1 MAPSRF
7 YSLRGRPNPGSSA
20 SASATASASSSVS
33 VSLPSRH
40 IPSASADDSISQF
53 VAFRYEETIQAELP
67 IPIPPPRNPLRNAR
81 SRPRPA
87 TTTSIDISITG
98 GKSNSAHA
106 IPPAPA
112 PAKATRQPHQH
123 HITVPPPLPLSRPLP
138 LPPHLTPSKQQ
149 HQQHQQY
156 QQHHDEHPAFRFN
169 NSKDSRESTKDL
181 SHQRQSHD
189 SSQHSPSTSSTTCA
203 DWKRDSA
210 LGTLSSASTTS
221 PDDDYRDETYVKL
234 DQEDL
239 PSWKYSTEDG
249 SALPT
254 RPRPRAS
261 TATSTVASTLNSTS
275 SASAHRYNHLYSPK
289 NAPNAPRIS
298 CQSRWSLTDSE
309 VSESNSY
316 KEKSTTKRLI
326 RGLSLRVAPSMKRS
340 KKPAAALAETA
351 PSAAV
356 VTTAMP
362 LPPSTPTS
370 AAAPHHQTPESHHP
384 LQGSPAPHPSS
395 QPNLPD
401 PSCQEIVHHES
412 QFPNSSHPGP
422 LSHESLTAFPPSAFA
437 PTINTNIPQGSLDDL
452 EDLSFSNRGSI
463 YFGATRAVSAS
474 KPSLNPDF
482 MDKFTEPRAAPRA
495 PASPVVGASD
505 LRPHTADSKRSRTR
519 PSRDAVMPEIR
530 VMSEDTERE
539 SQKVRSLYESTDLVH
554 WEDGAPG
561 RRSSELLE
569 PPAEVPS
576 DGEGNI
582 AYGFPSV
589 FRFAQ

>member
-7 YSLRGRPNPGSSA
+7 YSLRGRPNPGSS
-20 SASATASASSSVS
+20 ASASSSVS

-87 TTTSIDISITG
+87 TTIDVSITG
-98 GKSNSAHA
+98 KSISAHA
-106 IPPAPA
+106 IPPAPVE
-112 PAKATRQPHQH
+112 ATPQPQQ
-123 HITVPPPLPLSRPLP
+123 HITVPPPLPLARPLP
-138 LPPHLTPSKQQ
+138 LPSHLAPGKPQQ
-149 HQQHQQY
+149 QQQ
-156 QQHHDEHPAFRFN
+156 HDEHPAFRFR
-169 NSKDSRESTKDL
+169 NSKESREPKDL
-181 SHQRQSHD
+181 SHQRQSQD

-210 LGTLSSASTTS
+210 LGTLSSASTTP
-221 PDDDYRDETYVKL
+221 PDDDYKDEAYVKL
-234 DQEDL
+234 DQEDP

-249 SALPT
+249 SALATP
-254 RPRPRAS
+254 PRPRAS
-261 TATSTVASTLNSTS
+261 TATSTVASTFNSTS
-275 SASAHRYNHLYSPK
+275 ASAPRHNQLYNPK

-309 VSESNSY
+309 VSESKSY
-316 KEKSTTKRLI
+316 KEESSTRRLI

-340 KKPAAALAETA
+340 KKPVALAETA
-351 PSAAV
+351 PAAAV
-356 VTTAMP
+356 VNTAMP

-370 AAAPHHQTPESHHP
+370 AAAPHHQIPKSHRP
-384 LQGSPAPHPSS
+384 LQGSPAPHSSS

-401 PSCQEIVHHES
+401 PSCQEIVHHDS

-422 LSHESLTAFPPSAFA
+422 LSDESLTSFPPSAFA

-463 YFGATRAVSAS
+463 YFGATRAISAS
-474 KPSLNPDF
+474 KSSLNPDF

-495 PASPVVGASD
+495 PSSPVVGASD
-505 LRPHTADSKRSRTR
+505 RRPHTADSKRSRPR
-519 PSRDAVMPEIR
+519 PSRDAAMPEIR

-569 PPAEVPS
+569 PPAEVPI

-589 FRFAQ
+589 FRFAQSFPLPC

>member
-7 YSLRGRPNPGSSA
+7 YSLRGRPNPGSS
-20 SASATASASSSVS
+20 TSASSSVS

-87 TTTSIDISITG
+87 TTIDVSIT

-106 IPPAPA
+106 IIPPAPVE
-112 PAKATRQPHQH
+112 ATLQPQQQQ
-123 HITVPPPLPLSRPLP
+123 HITVPPPLPHTRPLP
-138 LPPHLTPSKQQ
+138 LPSHLAPGKPQQ
-149 HQQHQQY
+149 QL
-156 QQHHDEHPAFRFN
+156 HDEHPTFRFKN
-169 NSKDSRESTKDL
+169 TKESREPTKDL
-181 SHQRQSHD
+181 SHQRQSQD

-221 PDDDYRDETYVKL
+221 PDDDYKDEAYVKL
-234 DQEDL
+234 DSEDP

-249 SALPT
+249 SALAT

-261 TATSTVASTLNSTS
+261 TATSTVASTFNSTS
-275 SASAHRYNHLYSPK
+275 SASHKHNQLYNPK

-309 VSESNSY
+309 VSDSKSY
-316 KEKSTTKRLI
+316 KEKSSTSRRLI
-326 RGLSLRVAPSMKRS
+326 RGLSLRVAPAMKRS
-340 KKPAAALAETA
+340 KKPAALAETA
-351 PSAAV
+351 PIPAAV

-362 LPPSTPTS
+362 LPPTTPTS
-370 AAAPHHQTPESHHP
+370 AAAPHHQIPESHHP
-384 LQGSPAPHPSS
+384 LQGSPAPHSSS

-401 PSCQEIVHHES
+401 PSCQEIVHHDS

-452 EDLSFSNRGSI
+452 EDFSFSNRGSI
-463 YFGATRAVSAS
+463 YFGATRAISAS
-474 KPSLNPDF
+474 KSSLNPEF
-482 MDKFTEPRAAPRA
+482 MDKFTEPRPAPRA
-495 PASPVVGASD
+495 PSSPVVGASD
-505 LRPHTADSKRSRTR
+505 LRPHTADSKRSRPR
-519 PSRDAVMPEIR
+519 PSRDAAMPEIR

-589 FRFAQ
+589 FRFAQTFPLPC

>member
-20 SASATASASSSVS
+20 SAS
-33 VSLPSRH
+33 SLPSRH

-87 TTTSIDISITG
+87 TTIDVSIT
-98 GKSNSAHA
+98 GKSNSVHA
-106 IPPAPA
+106 IPPAPIE
-112 PAKATRQPHQH
+112 ATRKPQQ
-123 HITVPPPLPLSRPLP
+123 HITVPPPLPLARPLP
-138 LPPHLTPSKQQ
+138 LPSHIAPGKQQ
-149 HQQHQQY
+149 QQQQ
-156 QQHHDEHPAFRFN
+156 QHDEHPPFRFKN
-169 NSKDSRESTKDL
+169 LRESRESTRDL
-181 SHQRQSHD
+181 NHQRQSQD

-221 PDDDYRDETYVKL
+221 PDDDYKDEAYVKL
-234 DQEDL
+234 DQEDP

-249 SALPT
+249 SALAT

-261 TATSTVASTLNSTS
+261 TATSTVASTFNSTS
-275 SASAHRYNHLYSPK
+275 SASAHRHNQLYNPK
-289 NAPNAPRIS
+289 IAPNAPRIS

-309 VSESNSY
+309 VSDSKSY
-316 KEKSTTKRLI
+316 KEKSSTKRLI

-340 KKPAAALAETA
+340 KKPAALAETA

-370 AAAPHHQTPESHHP
+370 AAAPHHQIPESHHP
-384 LQGSPAPHPSS
+384 LQGSPAPHSSS

-401 PSCQEIVHHES
+401 PSCQEIVHHGS

-422 LSHESLTAFPPSAFA
+422 LSDESLTTFPPSAFA

-463 YFGATRAVSAS
+463 YFGATRAISAS
-474 KPSLNPDF
+474 KSSLNPEF
-482 MDKFTEPRAAPRA
+482 MDKFSEPRAAPRA
-495 PASPVVGASD
+495 PSSPVVGASD
-505 LRPHTADSKRSRTR
+505 LRPRTADSKRSRPR
-519 PSRDAVMPEIR
+519 PSRDAAMPEIR

-554 WEDGAPG
+554 WEDGTPG

-589 FRFAQ
+589 FRFAQSFPLPC

>member
-7 YSLRGRPNPGSSA
+7 YSLRGRPNPGSSS
-20 SASATASASSSVS
+20 SAASSVS

-87 TTTSIDISITG
+87 TITTTTNDVSIA
-98 GKSNSAHA
+98 GKSNLAHA

-112 PAKATRQPHQH
+112 PAPAKATQHQQSQ
-123 HITVPPPLPLSRPLP
+123 HITVPPPLPLTRPLP
-138 LPPHLTPSKQQ
+138 LPSHLAPGKQQ
-149 HQQHQQY
+149 QQQQ
-156 QQHHDEHPAFRFN
+156 QPHDEHPTFRFKN
-169 NSKDSRESTKDL
+169 PKDL
-181 SHQRQSHD
+181 SHQRQSQD

-210 LGTLSSASTTS
+210 LGTLSSASTTA
-221 PDDDYRDETYVKL
+221 PDDDYKDDAYVKL
-234 DQEDL
+234 DQEDP
-239 PSWKYSTEDG
+239 PSCKYSTQDG

-261 TATSTVASTLNSTS
+261 TATSTVASTFNSTS
-275 SASAHRYNHLYSPK
+275 SASAHRHIQLYNPK

-309 VSESNSY
+309 VSDSKSF
-316 KEKSTTKRLI
+316 KEKSSTRRLI

-340 KKPAAALAETA
+340 KKPAALPAETA
-351 PSAAV
+351 HSSASAAAA
-356 VTTAMP
+356 TTAMP
-362 LPPSTPTS
+362 PPPSTPTS
-370 AAAPHHQTPESHHP
+370 AAAAAPHDQIPESHHP
-384 LQGSPAPHPSS
+384 LQGSPAPHSSS
-395 QPNLPD
+395 QPNLSD
-401 PSCQEIVHHES
+401 PSCQEIVHHDS
-412 QFPNSSHPGP
+412 QFPNPNHPGP
-422 LSHESLTAFPPSAFA
+422 LSPESLTTFPPSAFA

-452 EDLSFSNRGSI
+452 DDFSFSNRGSI
-463 YFGATRAVSAS
+463 YFGATRAISAS
-474 KPSLNPDF
+474 KPSLNPEF
-482 MDKFTEPRAAPRA
+482 MDKFNEPRAAPRA
-495 PASPVVGASD
+495 PTSPVDGASD
-505 LRPHTADSKRSRTR
+505 LRPHTADSKRPRTR
-519 PSRDAVMPEIR
+519 QSRDVAMPEIR

-576 DGEGNI
+576 DGESNI

-589 FRFAQ
+589 FRFAQCFSLP